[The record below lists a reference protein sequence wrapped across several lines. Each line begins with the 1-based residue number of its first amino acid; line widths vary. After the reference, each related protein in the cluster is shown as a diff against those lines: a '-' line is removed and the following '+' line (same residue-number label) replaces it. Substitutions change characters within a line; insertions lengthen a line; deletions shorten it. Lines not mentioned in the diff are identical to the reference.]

1 MRAKRVF
8 FAAVL
13 GMWCSWSGAGA
24 QTGNPPLTPPPVS
37 QEEKAAAPEVTTAPT
52 LDAANERGTGLSS
65 WITYNRDNCCV
76 GKGGGPPIMTEL
88 IFRIG
93 PSVPV
98 GGEYLSRNLD
108 VGWMIQGGARVLF
121 FNPDWMRAWAVELA
135 ISNTHNGALNPADTT
150 FLDHT
155 INQQVSVRSL
165 DRTFAGAG
173 IGREWYLWAPANC
186 PDDCQLRVGGD
197 FGGRYGAATIK
208 FNEIRHRTQ
217 VIEGIYA
224 AIHADIEVPWGRLT
238 YLAGVRGEYSFTWS
252 NIFATGRG
260 DIEDLTVLFNFGV
273 RY

>member
-1 MRAKRVF
+1 MRAKWVF
-8 FAAVL
+8 FASILA
-13 GMWCSWSGAGA
+13 MCCSWRVARA
-24 QTGNPPLTPPPVS
+24 QNVNPALTPPPVS
-37 QEEKAAAPEVTTAPT
+37 QEAAAPTPEAAATN
-52 LDAANERGTGLSS
+52 LDAGNDRGTGLSS

-93 PSVPV
+93 PSVPI
-98 GGEYLSRNLD
+98 GGTYLSRNLD
-108 VGWMIQGGARVLF
+108 VGWMIEGGARALF
-121 FNPDWMRAWAVELA
+121 FNQGWTRAWAVELA
-135 ISNTHNGALNPADTT
+135 VSNTHNGALNPADTT

-173 IGREWYLWAPANC
+173 LGREWYVWAPANA
-186 PDDCQLRVGGD
+186 PDDCHLRFGGD
-197 FGGRYGAATIK
+197 FGGRYGAATIQ

-217 VIEGIYA
+217 VIEGVYA
-224 AIHADIEVPWGRLT
+224 ALHADLEIPWGRLT
-238 YLAGVRGEYSFTWS
+238 YLAGVRGEYGYTFS

-260 DIEDLTVLFNFGV
+260 DLEDLTVLFNFGV